1 MPLRSSLP
9 PELLLAPFH
18 VREADALGVGRSRPP
33 QNSTRRSD
41 GSGDAVG
48 RAHST
53 PRASRCGPAAGR
65 RRRQPCA
72 SPQHGPDSPE
82 PECNGEILLPDG
94 VKTWGDLMYRPWR
107 VVFEWDGEDHRL
119 VARRYRQDVERLN
132 DLALAGWIVVR
143 VNRYDAMDVALRW
156 LDRALRSRGWAG
168 AR

>member
-1 MPLRSSLP
+1 M
-9 PELLLAPFH
+9 
-18 VREADALGVGRSRPP
+18 RP
-33 QNSTRRSD
+33 
-41 GSGDAVG
+41 GSGSPKETAL
-48 RAHST
+48 RL
-53 PRASRCGPAAGR
+53 AATRTGF
-65 RRRQPCA
+65 
-72 SPQHGPDSPE
+72 PE

-143 VNRYDAMDVALRW
+143 VNRYNAMDVALRW